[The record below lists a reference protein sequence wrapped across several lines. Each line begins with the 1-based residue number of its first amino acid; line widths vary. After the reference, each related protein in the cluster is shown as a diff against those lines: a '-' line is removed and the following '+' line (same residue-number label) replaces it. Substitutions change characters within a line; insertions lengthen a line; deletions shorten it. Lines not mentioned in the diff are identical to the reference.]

1 MALPTIIRLSL
12 SSLAYL
18 VHALVTKNGSYNIG
32 PRWQQ
37 MGAKTCQ
44 ALGVI
49 GTIASAQRARL
60 RFQEEEMQVG
70 ASLIKF

>member
-1 MALPTIIRLSL
+1 
-12 SSLAYL
+12 
-18 VHALVTKNGSYNIG
+18 
-32 PRWQQ
+32 
-37 MGAKTCQ
+37 MGAKTCK

-70 ASLIKF
+70 DSFTKL